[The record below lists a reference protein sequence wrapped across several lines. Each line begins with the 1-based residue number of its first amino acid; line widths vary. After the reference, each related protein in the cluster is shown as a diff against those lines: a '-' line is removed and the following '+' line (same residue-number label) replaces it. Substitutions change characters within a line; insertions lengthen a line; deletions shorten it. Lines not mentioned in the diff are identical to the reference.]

1 MKTKT
6 AGRSGSE
13 PRSASSF
20 APFLALARPV
30 NGLIASGAVLV
41 GAFVTLRPTA
51 WGLGALGGACAFLVA
66 SAANALN
73 DVLDREAD
81 AVNRPERPIPAGTV
95 APGSAM
101 RLAVVL
107 YAGALCL
114 AVPLG
119 AWGFALVASWVGLT
133 ALYSAFLKA
142 TPIAGNAV
150 ASLLAASPF
159 LLGGLSQGKV
169 APALVPTGLA
179 FLVHLARE
187 VVKDVE
193 DVDGDAKAGFRT
205 LAVARGPGAAL
216 GMARVAVVLVMVAAP
231 FPYFAGHY
239 GIGYA
244 LVVVV
249 IEAILARTLYVL
261 ARGPGGA
268 ALRSVS
274 NGLKLVMLAGL
285 LGFVLGV
292 LV

>member
-6 AGRSGSE
+6 AGRCGSA
-13 PRSASSF
+13 PSSASSF
-20 APFLALARPV
+20 APFLGLIRPV

-41 GAFVTLRPTA
+41 GAFVSRRPSA
-51 WGLGALGGACAFLVA
+51 WGPAALGAGCAFLVA

-95 APGSAM
+95 APGPAT
-101 RLAVVL
+101 RLAVGL

-119 AWGFALVASWVGLT
+119 WRGFVLVASWVGLT
-133 ALYSAFLKA
+133 AFYSAFLKA
-142 TPIAGNAV
+142 VPVAGNAV
-150 ASLLAASPF
+150 VSLVAASPF
-159 LLGGLSQGKV
+159 ILGGLSQSS
-169 APALVPTGLA
+169 AASALVPTGLA

-187 VVKDVE
+187 AVKDAE
-193 DVDGDAKAGFRT
+193 DVEGDAVSGLRT

-216 GMARVAVVLVMVAAP
+216 GMARGAIVLTMVAAP
-231 FPYFAGHY
+231 IPYFAGYY

-244 LVVVV
+244 LAVAAV
-249 IEAILARTLYVL
+249 EAILGRVLYVL
-261 ARGPGGA
+261 VNDRGPD
-268 ALRSVS
+268 ALRRAS
-274 NGLKLVMLAGL
+274 NGLKLVMSAGL

-292 LV
+292 LS